1 VSKIPN
7 FESLDLKPGS
17 ASNGENRYHRHE
29 IQDELVTRR
38 IEVVQKICEVVSA
51 ECKTAFGNRVIS
63 LIVTGSAARG
73 EATIVNSGHGWKL
86 LGDAEFLIV
95 VQNTAESVDARCTDS
110 LKRESERKLR
120 RQGIEVSIDLAV
132 VEASYFKKLPPYIF
146 SYELRVCGRV
156 VSGDPSVLELI
167 PRFTVSD
174 ISREDAWRLLCNRM
188 IEQLEFVVD
197 LERSPEQLTPRLH
210 YATVKLYLD
219 MATSY
224 LTFMGCYAPT
234 YRDRAERLAKLAIEP
249 TDDNPFSVSKFAARV
264 AECTSWKLTGDEAG
278 RDSRVELW
286 REAIRYLRRL
296 WRWQMIQMTNERND
310 STIAGLSAC
319 FARQQKP
326 AQRLRGW
333 ISLIK
338 RRGLLK
344 SSPQWPRWIRLASY
358 STPRYLV
365 YQAAAEVAFRLPCLL
380 KHGDRLAGLNIR
392 WREMRDLLPERAPES
407 KSFPHAVYWELVS
420 DVLWNYSE
428 FLKDTRA

>member
-1 VSKIPN
+1 MSKIPD
-7 FESLDLKPGS
+7 FKSPDLKQGS
-17 ASNGENRYHRHE
+17 TSNGENRYYRHE
-29 IQDELVTRR
+29 IQDEFVTRR
-38 IEVVQKICEVVSA
+38 NEVVQKICDVVDA

-73 EATIVNSGHGWKL
+73 EATIVNSGDGWKL

-95 VQNTAESVDARCTDS
+95 VKDTAESADARRTES
-110 LKRESERKLR
+110 VKRESESKLR
-120 RQGIEVSIDLAV
+120 RQGIEISIDLAV
-132 VEASYFKKLPPYIF
+132 VQVSYFKRLPPYIF

-156 VSGDPSVLELI
+156 ISGDPGVLELI
-167 PRFTVSD
+167 PKFTASD

-197 LERSPEQLTPRLH
+197 LERSPEQLTARLH

-224 LTFMGCYAPT
+224 LAFLGGYAPT
-234 YRDRAERLAKLAIEP
+234 YRERSERLAKLATEP
-249 TDDNPFSVSKFAARV
+249 NNEAPFSVSKFAARV
-264 AECTSWKLTGDEAG
+264 AECTAWKLTGDEAG

-286 REAIRYLRRL
+286 REAIRDMRRL
-296 WRWQMIQMTNERND
+296 WRWQMIQLTNERTD
-310 STIAGLSAC
+310 LTIAGLSAC

-333 ISLIK
+333 ISLVK

-380 KHGDRLAGLNIR
+380 K
-392 WREMRDLLPERAPES
+392 
-407 KSFPHAVYWELVS
+407 
-420 DVLWNYSE
+420 
-428 FLKDTRA
+428 TR

>member
-1 VSKIPN
+1 VSKIPD
-7 FESLDLKPGS
+7 FKSPDLTLGS
-17 ASNGENRYHRHE
+17 ASNGENRYYRHE
-29 IQDELVTRR
+29 TQDEFMTRR
-38 IEVVQKICEVVSA
+38 IEVIQNICDVVDV
-51 ECKTAFGNRVIS
+51 ECKAGFGDRVIS

-73 EATIVNSGHGWKL
+73 EATIVNFGNRWKL
-86 LGDAEFLIV
+86 LGDAEFLIAV
-95 VQNTAESVDARCTDS
+95 EQTTESVDARCTDS
-110 LKRESERKLR
+110 VKRESERKLR
-120 RQGIEVSIDLAV
+120 GQGIDVSIDLAV
-132 VEASYFKKLPPYIF
+132 VEVSYFKRLPPYIF

-156 VSGDPSVLELI
+156 ISGDPSVLELI
-167 PRFTVSD
+167 PKFTASD
-174 ISREDAWRLLCNRM
+174 ISHEDAWRLLCNRM

-234 YRDRAERLAKLAIEP
+234 YRERTERLAKLATEP
-249 TDDNPFSVSKFAARV
+249 NNEAPFSLSKFAARV
-264 AECTSWKLTGDEAG
+264 AECTAWKLTGDEAG

-286 REAIRYLRRL
+286 REAVRYMRRL
-296 WRWQMIQMTNERND
+296 WRWQMIQLTNERTD
-310 STIAGLSAC
+310 LTIAGLSAC

-333 ISLIK
+333 MSLIK

-344 SSPQWPRWIRLASY
+344 SSPQWPRWIRLASH

-380 KHGDRLAGLNIR
+380 KHGDQPARVNIK
-392 WREMRDLLPERAPES
+392 WREMRELLPERAPQSES
-407 KSFPHAVYWELVS
+407 FSSANYWEIVS

-428 FLKDTRA
+428 FLQDTRA